1 MRKTTIILLLII
13 QIVLLFFFENIHSFM
28 DVLQS
33 KESKITKENILIE
46 ARYSILKNGSDIR
59 AIKQEDRF
67 EFVSITRSF
76 RREPIEEQIDNERYY
91 IFDIKSE
98 SGKVLR
104 FREKLDSPFSD
115 TIKKVK
121 GIISAFIILLGIFV
135 LITGIYLIVLFK
147 RGKKEEEPSGLPLLQ
162 DYLTKLKESETELK
176 GIVNEQK
183 VNVKKSEEI
192 SRKVINRI
200 SAAIILL
207 NENGRIEL
215 FNPFAEK
222 IFSRSSSFSINN
234 TPDEVFN
241 NFPEITNFIEK
252 KPDSPISEN
261 VISGNSIFL
270 VEILPISPVGNLVI
284 IRDITEERKR
294 EELLNSR
301 KNFMMLGEM
310 ATFLTHEIRNSLGV
324 IFGYSKTF
332 KGEPE
337 KTGKIN
343 SEIIFLTE
351 MMENF
356 LNFSKP
362 LSMTRIEEVNTAE
375 LISSICSENGIS
387 AQISGDS
394 SGSIKSDPNLIR
406 SVFTNLVLNAKEA
419 GASLIKAD
427 FTNSDNKLIKLEIQ
441 DNGKGI
447 QGTDLD
453 KIWYPFYTSKPK
465 GTGMGLAIVK
475 KIVNFLNGEINII
488 KSDNKGT
495 IFQLTFYSSTELI

>member
-1 MRKTTIILLLII
+1 MRKTTIILLLTI

-28 DVLQS
+28 DVLKS
-33 KESKITKENILIE
+33 KELKITKENLLIK

-59 AIKQEDRF
+59 VIKKEDGF
-67 EFVSITRSF
+67 EFVAISKVF
-76 RREPIEEQIDNERYY
+76 RKEPIEEQIDNEKYY
-91 IFDIKSE
+91 TFDIKSD
-98 SGKVLR
+98 SGTVLR

-115 TIKKVK
+115 TIKKLK
-121 GIISAFIILLGIFV
+121 GLISAFIILLGIFV
-135 LITGIYLIVLFK
+135 LITGIYLVILFK
-147 RGKKEEEPSGLPLLQ
+147 RGKKEEPSGLPLLQ

-176 GIVNEQK
+176 GIVDEQR

-192 SRKVINRI
+192 SGKVINRI

-207 NENGRIEL
+207 NEKGRIEL

-222 IFSRSSSFSINN
+222 IFSKSSSFAINN
-234 TPDEVFN
+234 SPDEVFN
-241 NFPEITNFIEK
+241 KFPEITDFIKK
-252 KPDSPISEN
+252 KPDSPIAESI
-261 VISGNSIFL
+261 VSKNSIFL
-270 VEILPISPVGNLVI
+270 VEILPISPVGSLVI
-284 IRDITEERKR
+284 IRDITEEKKR

-310 ATFLTHEIRNSLGV
+310 TTFLTHEIRNSLGV

-332 KGEPE
+332 KSEPE
-337 KTGKIN
+337 KTKKIN

-375 LISSICSENGIS
+375 LISSICSENGLS
-387 AQISGDS
+387 AKISGDS
-394 SGSIKSDPNLIR
+394 SGSFKSDPNLIR

-419 GASLIKAD
+419 GAGIIKAN
-427 FTNSDNKLIKLEIQ
+427 FTNAGDKMVKLEIQ
-441 DNGKGI
+441 DDGKGI
-447 QGTDLD
+447 QDADLD
-453 KIWYPFYTSKPK
+453 KVWYPFYTSKSK

-488 KSDNKGT
+488 KSDKKGT
-495 IFQLTFYSSTELI
+495 MFRLTFYSSSDQI

>member
-1 MRKTTIILLLII
+1 MRKTTIIMLLII

-28 DVLQS
+28 DVLLN
-33 KESKITKENILIE
+33 KESKITKENILIK
-46 ARYSILKNGSDIR
+46 ARYSILKNGSDIKL
-59 AIKQEDRF
+59 IKNDGGF
-67 EFVSITRSF
+67 EFVAITRVF
-76 RREPIEEQIDNERYY
+76 RKEPIEEKIEDERFY
-91 IFDIKSE
+91 IFDIKSK
-98 SGKVLR
+98 SGTVLR
-104 FREKLDSPFSD
+104 FRTKLDTPFSG
-115 TIKKVK
+115 TIRNLK
-121 GIISAFIILLGIFV
+121 GLISAFVIVLGIFV
-135 LITGIYLIVLFK
+135 LVTGIYLVVLFK
-147 RGKKEEEPSGLPLLQ
+147 RGKKEEEPTGLPLLQ
-162 DYLTKLKESETELK
+162 DYLTKLKDSEIELK
-176 GIVNEQK
+176 GIVDKQR

-192 SRKVINRI
+192 SGKVINRI

-207 NENGRIEL
+207 NEKGRIEL
-215 FNPFAEK
+215 FNPFAEN
-222 IFSRSSSFSINN
+222 IFSKSSSFAINN

-241 NFPEITNFIEK
+241 NFPEVINFIK
-252 KPDSPISEN
+252 KAHGVPKSEN

-270 VEILPISPVGNLVI
+270 VEVLPIRPVGNLII
-284 IRDITEERKR
+284 IRDITEERKK

-310 ATFLTHEIRNSLGV
+310 TAFLTHEIRNSLGV

-362 LSMTRIEEVNTAE
+362 LSTTRIEEINVEE
-375 LISSICSENGIS
+375 LISSICSENGINTK
-387 AQISGDS
+387 ISGDS

-419 GASLIKAD
+419 GATIIKAD
-427 FTNSDNKLIKLEIQ
+427 FTSRGDKLIKLDIQ
-441 DNGKGI
+441 DDGKGI
-447 QGTDLD
+447 QDTDLD
-453 KIWYPFYTSKPK
+453 KVWYPFFTSKPK

-475 KIVNFLNGEINII
+475 KIVNFMNGEINII
-488 KSDNKGT
+488 KSDKKGT
-495 IFQLTFYSSTELI
+495 IFRVTFYPSN

>member
-1 MRKTTIILLLII
+1 MRKSTIILLLII
-13 QIVLLFFFENIHSFM
+13 LIVLLFFFENIYSFM

-33 KESKITKENILIE
+33 KELKITKENILMK
-46 ARYSILKNGSDIR
+46 ARYSILKNGPDIR
-59 AIKQEDRF
+59 AIKTDDGF
-67 EFVSITRSF
+67 EFVAISKIF
-76 RREPIEEQIDNERYY
+76 RKDPIEEEIDNIKYY
-91 IFDIKSE
+91 IFDIKSDT
-98 SGKVLR
+98 GTILR
-104 FREKLDSPFSD
+104 FRKKLDSPFSD
-115 TIKKVK
+115 TIKKLK
-121 GIISAFIILLGIFV
+121 GLISAFVILLGIFI
-135 LITGIYLIVLFK
+135 LITGIYLVILFK

-176 GIVNEQK
+176 GIVNEQR

-192 SRKVINRI
+192 SGKVINRI

-207 NENGRIEL
+207 NAKGRIEL

-222 IFSRSSSFSINN
+222 IFSKSSSFAINN
-234 TPDEVFN
+234 TPDEVFI
-241 NFPEITNFIEK
+241 NFPEVINFIEK

-310 ATFLTHEIRNSLGV
+310 TTFLTHEIRNSLGV

-362 LSMTRIEEVNTAE
+362 LSTTRIEEVNTAE

-387 AQISGDS
+387 AKISGDS
-394 SGSIKSDPNLIR
+394 SGALKSDPNLIR
-406 SVFTNLVLNAKEA
+406 SVFTNLILNAKEA
-419 GASLIKAD
+419 GASIIKANL
-427 FTNSDNKLIKLEIQ
+427 TNAGNKLVKLEIQ

-447 QGTDLD
+447 LETDLD
-453 KIWYPFYTSKPK
+453 KVWYPFYTSKPK

-495 IFQLTFYSSTELI
+495 KFRLTFYSPVDRI